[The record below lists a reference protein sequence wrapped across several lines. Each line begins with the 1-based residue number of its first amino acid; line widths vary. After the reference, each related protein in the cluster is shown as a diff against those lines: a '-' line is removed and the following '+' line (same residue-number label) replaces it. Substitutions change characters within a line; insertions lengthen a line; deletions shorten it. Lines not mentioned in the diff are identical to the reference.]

1 MRRAYLNWSGGK
13 DSALA
18 LYAALRSGEYRVEA
32 LFSAVQNGCEEV
44 AMHGTGVS
52 LLARQAEAIGIPL
65 IPFYFDPEWPE
76 ERYRAE
82 MGEAVGRL
90 RQAGI
95 DTALF
100 GDLYLEPVRKS
111 REERCAR
118 AGIRAEFPLWGTP
131 PERAMEELLRLGF
144 RTVVTC
150 VDYVTLPETLLGR
163 VIDRA
168 FAAEIPPGADLCGE
182 RGEYH
187 SFVFDGPIFRRP
199 VPYEIGARSGS
210 GRYRYLELR

>member
-1 MRRAYLNWSGGK
+1 MKRAYLNWSGGK

-32 LFSAVQNGCEEV
+32 LFSAVQAGRGEV

-52 LLARQAEAIGIPL
+52 LLARQAEAAGLPL

-76 ERYRAE
+76 ARYRAE

-90 RQAGI
+90 REAGI

-100 GDLYLEPVRKS
+100 GDLYLEPLRRS

-150 VDYVTLPETLLGR
+150 VDCAVLPERLLGR
-163 VIDRA
+163 VIDGA

-187 SFVFDGPIFRRP
+187 SFVFDGPVFRRP
-199 VPYEIGARSGS
+199 APYEAGETYGS